1 MKVFISF
8 VYSCVAA
15 SAGTAE
21 LVATDLAQRFPAED
35 ADALSRVAAAALS
48 RAAGDEGVSS
58 SVLAKDYSVTCPSG
72 WADAGDGS
80 KCLAPFGYQGPCGE
94 SAEFGGLAP
103 RQKEALAR
111 ECGAAFAVAG
121 ACAAD
126 FSQACPEGWLDRGE
140 AGCEAP
146 SSYAGPCVRS
156 KDFSRISVA
165 GKAVFADAC
174 DVAWPCRAA
183 LAIKR
188 AEDALSK
195 SCGPKCLSTFRAH
208 GSAVALPEAL
218 GQVAAHA
225 ERSTSAAKQWLEVS
239 SEASSSSAVSGGT
252 PCATPAA
259 CAMKSLGVNRCN
271 FARAALQKTYEE
283 LNTATHVLGTAVSS
297 LCGCVRVGDV
307 SSCLLKSM
315 PAACAF
321 PYEVYSKA
329 FSTSV
334 SVWEAVK
341 AASARCSVHVDPAIA
356 P

>member
-1 MKVFISF
+1 MKVLCAF
-8 VYSCVAA
+8 VFSCVAA
-15 SAGTAE
+15 SVGATEPVAAE
-21 LVATDLAQRFPAED
+21 LSKRFPSED
-35 ADALSRVAAAALS
+35 AELLSRVAAAAVAQ
-48 RAAGDEGVSS
+48 AADDEGVSIGA
-58 SVLAKDYSVTCPSG
+58 LAKDYSVTCPLG

-80 KCLAPFGYQGPCGE
+80 KCLAPFGYQGPCGD
-94 SAEFGGLAP
+94 SVQFGGLAP
-103 RQKEALAR
+103 HQKEALAHD
-111 ECGAAFAVAG
+111 CGAAFAVAG
-121 ACAAD
+121 SCAAD
-126 FSQACPEGWLDRGE
+126 FSQACPEGWFDKGD

-146 SSYAGPCVRS
+146 SSYTGRCVRS
-156 KDFSRISVA
+156 KDFSRISA
-165 GKAVFADAC
+165 GGKALFADAC
-174 DVAWPCRAA
+174 GVTWPCHGTV
-183 LAIKR
+183 AIKL
-188 AEDALSK
+188 AEDSLSK
-195 SCGPKCLSTFRAH
+195 SCGPKCLSMFRSH
-208 GSAVALPEAL
+208 GPAIALPDAL

-225 ERSTSAAKQWLEVS
+225 ERSTSAARQWLDV
-239 SEASSSSAVSGGT
+239 SSSAISGGS

-259 CAMKSLGVNRCN
+259 CAIKSLGVNRCN

-341 AASARCSVHVDPAIA
+341 ASSVKCAVHVDPAIA

>member
-1 MKVFISF
+1 VLFSRQCRSESRSMNVFFAF
-8 VYSCVAA
+8 VCSCVAA
-15 SAGTAE
+15 GAGATEPVAAE
-21 LVATDLAQRFPAED
+21 LAKRFPAED
-35 ADALSRVAAAALS
+35 VEMLSRVAAAAVA
-48 RAAGDEGVSS
+48 RAAGDEGVSIGA
-58 SVLAKDYSVTCPSG
+58 LTKDYSVTCPLG

-80 KCLAPFGYQGPCGE
+80 KCLAPFGYQGSCGD

-103 RQKEALAR
+103 HQKEALAR
-111 ECGAAFAVAG
+111 DCGAAFAVAG
-121 ACAAD
+121 
-126 FSQACPEGWLDRGE
+126 G
-140 AGCEAP
+140 
-146 SSYAGPCVRS
+146 
-156 KDFSRISVA
+156 
-165 GKAVFADAC
+165 
-174 DVAWPCRAA
+174 

-188 AEDALSK
+188 AEDSLLK
-195 SCGPKCLSTFRAH
+195 TCGPMCLSMFRSH

-225 ERSTSAAKQWLEVS
+225 ERSTSAARQWLDVS
-239 SEASSSSAVSGGT
+239 SGASASAVSGGT

-259 CAMKSLGVNRCN
+259 CAIKSLGVNRCN

-321 PYEVYSKA
+321 PYTVYSKS

-341 AASARCSVHVDPAIA
+341 AASVGCAVHVDPAIA

>member
-1 MKVFISF
+1 MKSF
-8 VYSCVAA
+8 FAFVCSCVAVGA
-15 SAGTAE
+15 SATSRAAADV
-21 LVATDLAQRFPAED
+21 VAADLAKRFPTED
-35 ADALSRVAAAALS
+35 VEMLGRVAAAAVA

-58 SVLAKDYSVTCPSG
+58 DALSKDYSVTCPLG

-80 KCLAPFGYQGPCGE
+80 KCLAPFGYEGPCGD

-103 RQKEALAR
+103 RQKEDLAH
-111 ECGAAFAVAG
+111 ECGAAFAVGGGTA
-121 ACAAD
+121 
-126 FSQACPEGWLDRGE
+126 S
-140 AGCEAP
+140 
-146 SSYAGPCVRS
+146 
-156 KDFSRISVA
+156 
-165 GKAVFADAC
+165 
-174 DVAWPCRAA
+174 

-188 AEDALSK
+188 AEDAMAK
-195 SCGPKCLSTFRAH
+195 TCGPKCLSVFRAH
-208 GSAVALPEAL
+208 ASASALPEAL
-218 GQVAAHA
+218 GQAAAHA
-225 ERSTSAAKQWLEVS
+225 ERSRSAAKQWLDAS
-239 SEASSSSAVSGGT
+239 SESSAGAASGGV

-259 CAMKSLGVNRCN
+259 CAIKSLGVNRCN

-297 LCGCVRVGDV
+297 MCGCVRVGDV

-341 AASARCSVHVDPAIA
+341 AASVKCAVHVDPAIA
-356 P
+356 A

>member
-1 MKVFISF
+1 MKVVFAF
-8 VYSCVAA
+8 VCSCVAA
-15 SAGTAE
+15 GAGATEPVAAE
-21 LVATDLAQRFPAED
+21 LAKRFPAED
-35 ADALSRVAAAALS
+35 VEMLSRVAAAAMA
-48 RAAGDEGVSS
+48 RAAGDEGVSIGA
-58 SVLAKDYSVTCPSG
+58 LTKDYSVTCPLG

-80 KCLAPFGYQGPCGE
+80 KCLAPFGYQGSCGD

-103 RQKEALAR
+103 HQKEALAR
-111 ECGAAFAVAG
+111 DCGAAFAVAG
-121 ACAAD
+121 GCAAD

-140 AGCEAP
+140 AGCDAP
-146 SSYAGPCVRS
+146 PAYTGRCVRS
-156 KDFSRISVA
+156 KDFSRISA
-165 GKAVFADAC
+165 GGKALFADAC
-174 DVAWPCRAA
+174 DVTWPCHGTV
-183 LAIKR
+183 AIKR
-188 AEDALSK
+188 AEDSLSK
-195 SCGPKCLSTFRAH
+195 TCGPMCLSLLRGH

-225 ERSTSAAKQWLEVS
+225 ERSTSAARQWLDVS
-239 SEASSSSAVSGGT
+239 SGASSSAVSGAT

-259 CAMKSLGVNRCN
+259 CAIKSLGVNRCN

-341 AASARCSVHVDPAIA
+341 AASVNCAVHVDPAIA

>member
-1 MKVFISF
+1 MKAFFAF
-8 VYSCVAA
+8 VCSCVAA
-15 SAGTAE
+15 GAAAASPADV
-21 LVATDLAQRFPAED
+21 VAADLSNRFPGED
-35 ADALSRVAAAALS
+35 AEMLGRVAAAAVA

-58 SVLAKDYSVTCPSG
+58 DALAKDYSITCPLG

-80 KCLAPFGYQGPCGE
+80 KCLAPFGYQGPCGD

-103 RQKEALAR
+103 HQKEALAR
-111 ECGAAFAVAG
+111 DCGASFAFGDG
-121 ACAAD
+121 AA
-126 FSQACPEGWLDRGE
+126 L
-140 AGCEAP
+140 
-146 SSYAGPCVRS
+146 
-156 KDFSRISVA
+156 
-165 GKAVFADAC
+165 
-174 DVAWPCRAA
+174 

-195 SCGPKCLSTFRAH
+195 TCGPKCLSVFRAH
-208 GSAVALPEAL
+208 ASASALPEAL
-218 GQVAAHA
+218 GQAAAHA
-225 ERSTSAAKQWLEVS
+225 ERSRNAAKQWLDVS
-239 SEASSSSAVSGGT
+239 GEASASVASGGT

-259 CAMKSLGVNRCN
+259 CAVKSLGVNRCN

-341 AASARCSVHVDPAIA
+341 AASVKCAVHVDPAIA
-356 P
+356 A